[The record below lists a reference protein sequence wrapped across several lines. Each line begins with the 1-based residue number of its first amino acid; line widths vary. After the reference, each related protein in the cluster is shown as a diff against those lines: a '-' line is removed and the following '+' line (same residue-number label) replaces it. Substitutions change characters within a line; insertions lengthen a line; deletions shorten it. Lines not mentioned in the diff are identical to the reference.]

1 MLALADAFGLIGII
15 LAPPLSAGC
24 AILWHLLVSNRLA
37 PGAAAQV
44 SDLKE
49 RLARLPTEI
58 EAMDEPPP
66 PLVIS
71 TLERLADLVEQAEPI
86 LQAALPAEP
95 AGPFLPAASPRDQVI
110 VRTQS

>member
-1 MLALADAFGLIGII
+1 MADAFGLIGII

-37 PGAAAQV
+37 SGAAAQV

-71 TLERLADLVEQAEPI
+71 TLERLTDLVEQAEPI

-95 AGPFLPAASPRDQVI
+95 AGPFLPAASPRDPVI